1 MPAASPRIVK
11 RQECLFCFLH
21 GMSFNYVSAVLAG
34 RCARITW
41 PFCCHSSQAYCCKSV
56 TFIPARRHCRWA
68 ASSVSSA
75 ETNLENKQGLDS
87 CPPGGLPSNLSQKS
101 RCGLYKPYTPFFSSA
116 VPRGVRGQEHNRLPS
131 QPDCLRYLLSNN
143 KGYSR

>member
-11 RQECLFCFLH
+11 RQECLFCFLR
-21 GMSFNYVSAVLAG
+21 GMSFNYVSAVFSRQMRADHLAFLLSLK
-34 RCARITW
+34 
-41 PFCCHSSQAYCCKSV
+41 PAYCCKSV

-131 QPDCLRYLLSNN
+131 QPDLLRYLLSNN